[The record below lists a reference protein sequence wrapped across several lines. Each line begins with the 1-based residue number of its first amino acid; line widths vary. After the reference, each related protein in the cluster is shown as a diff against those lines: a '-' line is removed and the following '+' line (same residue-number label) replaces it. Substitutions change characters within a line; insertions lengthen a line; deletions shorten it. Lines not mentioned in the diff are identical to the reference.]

1 MNAFFVIGTL
11 YSYIRNDEYPIQAE
25 MTRIQTT
32 LIGIFI
38 LLVVAVNIFLQSSS
52 WRLPIET
59 YINSKIDENSN
70 WQISI
75 PNLEGNLLGIVQG
88 NGMNF
93 HHKNGS
99 QIIFGDFSIKVNY
112 LKSIFSAPTLSLLR
126 VENILVSPIINT
138 DSISTN
144 TPDSLDMDFPSKIN
158 FIIENLHLSG
168 VVEIPINNVSRT
180 LQLQLDSRLNVTPEK
195 KEFYIEEFSA
205 AFNDT
210 SGYFLLKNTPLI
222 INESSAHFSPASG
235 VVNGVPFDGEIHYD
249 WTLLPD
255 LTGDIHIE
263 RYEFPEHIFE
273 NLPLKPK
280 FSSLETFIHFES
292 DLDRYSGDV
301 TVKNPLG
308 LFMKGELS
316 LTRHEN
322 HISLNRLSLDSE
334 NTNLSLS
341 GIYENN
347 GRISGNVLLTHFDLS
362 KWITNQEQTNVN
374 GTIMLEGTIQKNNIN
389 DISVTM
395 EVNESELYGDRE
407 ISISGT
413 FSYNDQIFSIDSPL
427 SIAVGPSSI
436 TLKGFT
442 NIMDKSLD
450 IDMKLNDASIFLIN
464 NFWSDS
470 LNSGS
475 ATGDLHVSGTI
486 NNPSI
491 RAELECKNLGYHET
505 FLDQITMNAHWVPHE
520 NGGDGFFRG
529 KIGRGSWKKYAFDNG
544 LIDIAFSKEGID
556 IQSAEFKQADNF
568 IQISGFM
575 STDSILTLDHIQ
587 LAYDTHYCI
596 NTKPFSMK
604 FEPDKIEIHPF
615 EIHIDDGILSGQ
627 MVIKD
632 EIRGNFHL
640 SNIDADIMKLF
651 TDDVRYHVSGT
662 SFGDLSISDRDNYP
676 EIKMNLTLKNGIAA
690 RQTFSEMKLNGSL
703 YRYLLNVE
711 EVSLVAEDRKRIS
724 VSGFVPLGKIEGGD
738 REFDFYIIFDELDV
752 SLLTQFSQSS
762 TFMDGK
768 ITGSYYL
775 GGSTKKTLYNFDLE
789 INDAVWDR
797 LAMGTVRTEGL
808 FDGSRLYFNKYSSN
822 YNGSDLSGAAFL
834 PIDYNIGSDN
844 YGEYSKDDSIWV
856 FVTGHTKNLEFLT
869 AYISNI
875 DSINGNF
882 DIELEVNGPRENLIR
897 NGFLNGQ
904 DATIYSLQLDD
915 PIYNVDGHADLSKN
929 TFRWESLNG
938 SMVKNSNDP
947 KVHNMSISGSMDMTH
962 FFNPIYNMNISG
974 EEIYF
979 KSLLGDIEGI
989 VNVDLELT
997 GQDTIE
1003 IAGVIEPVDAVM
1015 YQEFVS
1021 DSDVESESEEGS
1033 TIVNYKLNFPITG
1046 DFALRNSQIDA
1057 HLSGELSMTKFG
1069 NNPSDFGGELYIRN
1083 GKFYFY
1089 GDVFNIT
1096 EGYMVLDKKGFN
1108 PYLDISAQTKIN
1120 QEQIYIQLVGRLDNP
1135 QLALESS
1142 SGFSESDII
1151 ELLTMGNRFL
1161 KNQEISARGFG
1172 NRAQNI
1178 LGTILERELEKNILQ
1193 VTGLDQVGLI
1203 DNVNISGTAGFIGS
1217 DSDQDFTISAERQI
1231 SDNLLLNYSYHRSF
1245 SFSNPTM
1252 KKVGVEIRLN
1262 RYVSL
1267 VGNVDETGNMHV
1279 KYRLRYSY

>member
-1 MNAFFVIGTL
+1 
-11 YSYIRNDEYPIQAE
+11 
-25 MTRIQTT
+25 MTRIQTI

-38 LLVVAVNIFLQSSS
+38 LIVVAVNIFLQSSS
-52 WRLPIET
+52 WRLPIEN
-59 YINSKIDENSN
+59 YINSKIEEHSD
-70 WQISI
+70 WQINI
-75 PNLEGNLLGIVQG
+75 PNLEGNLLGTVEG
-88 NGMNF
+88 TGMYF
-93 HHKNGS
+93 HHRNGS
-99 QIIFGDFSIKVNY
+99 QIIFGDFSIKINY
-112 LKSIFSAPTLSLLR
+112 LKSIYSAPTLSLLR

-144 TPDSLDMDFPSKIN
+144 TPDSLVFDISSKVN

-180 LQLQLDSRLNVTPEK
+180 LQLQLDSRLNVTSEK

-205 AFNDT
+205 LFNDT
-210 SGYFLLKNTPLI
+210 SGYILLRNTPLTI
-222 INESSAHFSPASG
+222 HESSAHFSPASG
-235 VVNGVPFDGEIHYD
+235 VINGLPFDGEIHYD

-255 LTGDIHIE
+255 LSGDIHIE

-273 NLPLKPK
+273 NLPLEPK
-280 FSSLETFIHFES
+280 LSSLETFIHFES
-292 DLDRYSGDV
+292 DLDRYSGDI

-341 GIYENN
+341 GIYEKN

-362 KWITNQEQTNVN
+362 KWITEQQQTNVN
-374 GTIMLEGTIQKNNIN
+374 GTIMLEGTLQKNNIN
-389 DISVTM
+389 DFSVTM

-413 FSYNDQIFSIDSPL
+413 FSYNDQIFLIDSPL

-436 TLKGFT
+436 TLKGYT
-442 NIMDKSLD
+442 NLQDKSLD
-450 IDMKLNDASIFLIN
+450 MDMRLNNASIFLVN

-475 ATGDLHVSGTI
+475 ATGDLRVSGSI
-486 NNPSI
+486 DNPSI
-491 RAELECKNLGYHET
+491 RAKLECKNLGYHET
-505 FLDQITMNAHWVPHE
+505 FLDQITMNAHWVPNQ

-529 KIGRGSWKKYAFDNG
+529 KIGRGSWRKYAFDNG
-544 LIDIAFSKEGID
+544 LIDIAFSKDGID

-568 IQISGFM
+568 IQISGLM

-596 NTKPFSMK
+596 NAKPFSLK
-604 FEPDKIEIHPF
+604 LEPDKIEIHPF
-615 EIHIDDGILSGQ
+615 EIHIDDGIVSGQ

-632 EIRGNFHL
+632 DIRGDFHL

-662 SFGDLSISDRDNYP
+662 SFGDLSIFDRNDYP

-690 RQTFSEMKLNGSL
+690 KQIFSEMKLNGSL
-703 YRYLLNVE
+703 YRSLLNVQE
-711 EVSLVAEDRKRIS
+711 FSLVADDRKRIS
-724 VSGFVPLGKIEGGD
+724 VSGFVPIGKIEGGD

-752 SLLTQFSQSS
+752 SLLTQFSQTS

-768 ITGSYYL
+768 ITGSYHL

-797 LAMGTVRTEGL
+797 LALGKVTTEGL
-808 FDGSRLYFNKYSSN
+808 FDGDQLYFNKYASS
-822 YNGSDLSGAAFL
+822 YNGSNLSGAAIL

-844 YGEYSKDDSIWV
+844 YGEYSNVDSIWV
-856 FVTGHTKNLEFLT
+856 YVEGHTKNLEFLT

-882 DIELEVNGPRENLIR
+882 DFALEVNGPRKNLFRKGYITS
-897 NGFLNGQ
+897 Q

-915 PIYNVDGHADLSKN
+915 PIYNVDGHADLDQNIFIWK
-929 TFRWESLNG
+929 SLNG
-938 SMVKNSNDP
+938 SMAKNPNDQN
-947 KVHNMSISGSMDMTH
+947 VHNLFVSGSMDMTH
-962 FFNPIYNMNISG
+962 FFKPIYNMNVLG
-974 EEIYF
+974 NEIYF
-979 KSLLGDIEGI
+979 RTLLGDIEGI
-989 VNVDLELT
+989 VNIDLALI
-997 GQDTIE
+997 GRDTIE
-1003 IAGVIEPVDAVM
+1003 IDGVIEPVDAVM
-1015 YQEFVS
+1015 YKEFVS
-1021 DSDVESESEEGS
+1021 DSDMESEGEEGR
-1033 TIVNYKLNFPITG
+1033 TIINYKLNFPISG

-1069 NNPSDFGGELYIRN
+1069 NKPSDFGGELYIRN

-1089 GDVFNIT
+1089 GDVFNIS

-1120 QEQIYIQLVGRLDNP
+1120 QEQVYIQLVGRLDNP
-1135 QLALESS
+1135 QLTLESS

-1151 ELLTMGNRFL
+1151 ELLTIGNRFL
-1161 KNQEISARGFG
+1161 KDQEISAMGFG

-1178 LGTILERELEKNILQ
+1178 LGTILERQLEKNILQ
-1193 VTGLDQVGLI
+1193 VTGLDQAGLI

-1217 DSDQDFTISAERQI
+1217 DNDQDFTISAERQI